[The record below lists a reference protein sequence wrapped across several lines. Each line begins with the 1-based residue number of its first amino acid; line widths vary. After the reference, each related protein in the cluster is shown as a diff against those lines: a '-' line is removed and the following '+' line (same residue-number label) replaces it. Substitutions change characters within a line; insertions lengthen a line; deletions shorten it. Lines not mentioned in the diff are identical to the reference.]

1 MHKSNSRNQ
10 LQSHH
15 LHIVCLDVPYPVDY
29 GGVFDLF
36 YKIKSLSEAGIKIH
50 LHCFEYGRGQQ
61 EELNKYCVDVHYYH
75 RRTGHKGFSVCLP
88 YIVASRA
95 NTELLKNLTSDDHP
109 VLLEGIHCTYFL
121 SSGDL
126 AGKKVFV
133 RLHNVE
139 YLYYQQLGNSTSSW
153 LKKIFYQRESRLLK
167 SYEASLKDKATFWT
181 VNDKDLDVFS
191 NEFGYRSIQNLP
203 PFMPEYE
210 PEWTGGKG
218 SYCLYHGNLSV
229 VENEKAALWLTENIF
244 SELPI
249 PLVIAGKNP
258 SDHLLRMARRQK
270 HICVVENPG
279 DTEMQELIKKAQVN
293 ILPSFNSTGIKLK
306 LINALYNG
314 KHCLVNTAAAE
325 GTGLECCCTIA
336 DCTADMKAALQKLY
350 DHSFTLYQFEHRQE
364 HLKTIFS
371 NRANAEK
378 MIGWI
383 FG

>member
-1 MHKSNSRNQ
+1 MESR
-10 LQSHH
+10 H

-61 EELNKYCVDVHYYH
+61 AELDKYCVEVHYYH
-75 RRTGHKGFSVCLP
+75 RRTGHKCFSATLP

-95 NTELLKNLTSDDHP
+95 NTELLNNLQKDNYP

-121 SSGDL
+121 HT
-126 AGKKVFV
+126 GKLNNKRVFV

-139 YLYYQQLGNSTSSW
+139 HLYYRQLSYSASSW
-153 LKKIFYQRESRLLK
+153 LKKIYYVRESKLLK
-167 SYEASLKDKATFWT
+167 TYEASLKNKATFWT
-181 VNDKDLDVFS
+181 VNEKDLDVFI
-191 NEFGYRSIQNLP
+191 NQLGYSDIENLP
-203 PFMPEYE
+203 PFMPEYA
-210 PEWTGGKG
+210 PEWNGEKG

-229 VENEKAALWLTENIF
+229 AENEKAAEWLLEHIF
-244 SELPI
+244 SELQI

-258 SDHLLRMARRQK
+258 SEHLLRLAHREI
-270 HICVVENPG
+270 HTCVVENPG

-314 KHCLVNTAAAE
+314 RHCLVNTAAVE
-325 GTGLECCCTIA
+325 GTGLDNCCTIA
-336 DCTADMKAALQKLY
+336 NNCSDMKAALQYLY
-350 DHSFTLYQFEHRQE
+350 DQPFNLYQFEDRQK
-364 HLKTIFS
+364 HLHNIFS
-371 NRANAEK
+371 NKANARK

-383 FG
+383 FTA